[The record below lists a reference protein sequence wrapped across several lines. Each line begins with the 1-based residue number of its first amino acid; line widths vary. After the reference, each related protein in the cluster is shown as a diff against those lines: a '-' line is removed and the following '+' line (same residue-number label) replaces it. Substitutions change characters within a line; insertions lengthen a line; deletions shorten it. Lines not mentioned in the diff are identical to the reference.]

1 MSIRALVV
9 DDEKETLDLFSELLT
24 SHNIQVVGKGHNGK
38 EALFLFQ
45 KLKPDVVYLDVSMPV
60 YDGLYALEKIREI
73 NPNAIVFLIV
83 EKMSLKSEMKMNR
96 LNPSFV
102 FREPLDVD
110 DIIQNTHRFCLP
122 SKDELENMQKTMITL
137 ALKNTLLELGHD
149 ELDKVISILEKDY
162 NLTLDDCYD
171 NPEDL
176 KHVLQDLFGES
187 YSDILQSLRT
197 NMKEISSHNTTKSF
211 ISNLHE

>member
-9 DDEKETLDLFSELLT
+9 DDEKETLDLSCELLAT
-24 SHNIQVVGKGHNGK
+24 HDIQTVGNGHNGQ

-45 KLKPDVVYLDVSMPV
+45 KLKPDVVYLDVPMPV

-73 NPNAIVFLIV
+73 NPNAVVFLIV
-83 EKMSLKSEMKMNR
+83 EKMSLKYEMKMNR

-102 FREPLDVD
+102 LREPLDVD
-110 DIIQNTHRFCLP
+110 EIIQNTHRFCLP
-122 SKDELENMQKTMITL
+122 PKDELENMQKTMITL
-137 ALKNTLLELGHD
+137 ALKNALLELGHD
-149 ELDKVISILEKDY
+149 ELDKVISMLQKDY
-162 NLTLDDCYD
+162 HITLNDCHD

-187 YSDILQSLRT
+187 YADILQS
-197 NMKEISSHNTTKSF
+197 I
-211 ISNLHE
+211 

>member
-24 SHNIQVVGKGHNGK
+24 SHNIQVVGKGHNGQ

-110 DIIQNTHRFCLP
+110 EIIQNTHRFCLP
-122 SKDELENMQKTMITL
+122 PKDELENMQKTMIT
-137 ALKNTLLELGHD
+137 
-149 ELDKVISILEKDY
+149 
-162 NLTLDDCYD
+162 
-171 NPEDL
+171 
-176 KHVLQDLFGES
+176 
-187 YSDILQSLRT
+187 
-197 NMKEISSHNTTKSF
+197 KE
-211 ISNLHE
+211 

>member
-1 MSIRALVV
+1 MSIRAIVV
-9 DDEKETLDLFSELLT
+9 DDEKETLDLFCELLT
-24 SHNIQVVGKGHNGK
+24 THDIQIVGKGHNGQ

-110 DIIQNTHRFCLP
+110 DIIKNTHRFCLP
-122 SKDELENMQKTMITL
+122 PKDELENMQKTMITL
-137 ALKNTLLELGHD
+137 ALKNTLLELGRD
-149 ELDKVISILEKDY
+149 ELDKVISILQQDY
-162 NLTLDDCYD
+162 DLTLDDCYD

-176 KHVLQDLFGES
+176 KQVLQDLFGES
-187 YSDILQSLRT
+187 YGDVLQSLRA
-197 NMKEISSHNTTKSF
+197 NMKEMSSHNSTKHF
-211 ISNLHE
+211 ISNLYE

>member
-9 DDEKETLDLFSELLT
+9 DDEKETLDLFCELLAT
-24 SHNIQVVGKGHNGK
+24 HDIQIVGKGHNGQ

-45 KLKPDVVYLDVSMPV
+45 KLKPDVVYLDISMPV

-110 DIIQNTHRFCLP
+110 EIIQNTHRFCLP
-122 SKDELENMQKTMITL
+122 PKDELENMQKTMITL

-149 ELDKVISILEKDY
+149 ELDKVISILQKDY
-162 NLTLDDCYD
+162 HLTLDDCYD

-187 YSDILQSLRT
+187 YSDILQSLRS
-197 NMKEISSHNTTKSF
+197 NMKEILSHNSTKNF

>member
-9 DDEKETLDLFSELLT
+9 DDEKETLDLFCELLT
-24 SHNIQVVGKGHNGK
+24 THDIQIVGKGHNGQ

-83 EKMSLKSEMKMNR
+83 EKIPLQSEMKMNR

-122 SKDELENMQKTMITL
+122 SKDELENMQKTMIVL
-137 ALKNTLLELGHD
+137 ALKNTLLELGPD
-149 ELDKVISILEKDY
+149 ELDKVISMLHKDY
-162 NLTLDDCYD
+162 HLTLDDCYD
-171 NPEDL
+171 NPEVL
-176 KHVLQDLFGES
+176 KHILQDLFGES
-187 YSDILQSLRT
+187 YDDILQSLRS
-197 NMKEISSHNTTKSF
+197 NMKEILSHHSTKNF
-211 ISNLHE
+211 ISNLNE

>member
-24 SHNIQVVGKGHNGK
+24 SHNIQVVGKGHNGQ

-122 SKDELENMQKTMITL
+122 PKDELENMQKTMITL

-149 ELDKVISILEKDY
+149 ELDKVISILKKDY

-187 YSDILQSLRT
+187 YGDILQSLRT